1 MSTDTKSTQNQAE
14 SGNLVKPVLQAVVVS
29 NSEQNNAL
37 REIRKLI
44 NILENHGNCL
54 VPSLDNKETTALER
68 LKFFTEKV
76 ISWGYDLDEIQIM
89 VNELE

>member
-1 MSTDTKSTQNQAE
+1 MNTSTNNSSNEAENGNKS
-14 SGNLVKPVLQAVVVS
+14 KPLLAVVVS
-29 NSEQNNAL
+29 DSEQNNAL